1 MHPNFAVSCSFWQ
14 KIKKIKNELN
24 FYPWFFKTA
33 NAMTTLNVKI
43 NLLDS

>member
-1 MHPNFAVSCSFWQ
+1 MHPNSAVSCSFWQ
-14 KIKKIKNELN
+14 KIKNKLN